1 MKTCE
6 DYGLDKETFDNLVEN
21 IKNNKCARVANLNT
35 KDAMIITN
43 EGYRIPYNV
52 AIDICHDMFV
62 DRPTFE

>member
-21 IKNNKCARVANLNT
+21 IKNNKCVRVANLDT
-35 KDAMIITN
+35 KDTMIVTN
-43 EGYRIPYNV
+43 EGYRIPYNTT
-52 AIDICHDMFV
+52 IDIYHDMFG